1 MDPIFDLTDG
11 SIGMDLGGGMIM
23 DSDGDLMLNM
33 GGGMAVDSD
42 GDVHIISH
50 TGNDNDDMF

>member
-23 DSDGDLMLNM
+23 DSDGDIMLNM
-33 GGGMAVDSD
+33 GGGMAIDSD
-42 GDVHIISH
+42 GEVHLISH
-50 TGNDNDDMF
+50 SGDSDDGLF